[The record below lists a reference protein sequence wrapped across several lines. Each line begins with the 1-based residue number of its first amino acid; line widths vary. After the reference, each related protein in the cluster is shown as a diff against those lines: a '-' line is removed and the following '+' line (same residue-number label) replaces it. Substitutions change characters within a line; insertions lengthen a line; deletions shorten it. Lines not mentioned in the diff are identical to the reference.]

1 MNPRLTTVPATED
14 VLDTRAVQAPPAWKK
29 VVATS
34 AFWVFAIDLGLILL
48 FGLLSDDRVFLS
60 VANFQNISLSA
71 TEAVILG
78 VGFAYLMGA
87 GQFDLSL
94 GANLV
99 ISSVIGAK
107 VMAALDAGLLGSLL
121 GLVTCVAVGA
131 LVGAFNG
138 VIIAFLRVNSLIATL
153 GTTGVAT
160 GVAFV
165 ITDAGD
171 VPVPTGLQ
179 SSFGLATIADVP
191 LAALVAVAVAV
202 LAGLVLS
209 YTRIGTRLLA
219 IGSLRASA
227 ERAGVRVDRFVFVLF
242 TVVGA
247 MAGLAGFIDLSRF
260 ASTTVSGHTLDSLAA
275 ATAAVIGGTAIMG
288 GRISVIGT
296 VWGAL
301 LAVILQAGLV
311 VVGLKSFYQQIAIGL
326 VLIVAVTVDELRNRS
341 RERR

>member
-1 MNPRLTTVPATED
+1 
-14 VLDTRAVQAPPAWKK
+14 
-29 VVATS
+29 
-34 AFWVFAIDLGLILL
+34 
-48 FGLLSDDRVFLS
+48 
-60 VANFQNISLSA
+60 
-71 TEAVILG
+71 
-78 VGFAYLMGA
+78 
-87 GQFDLSL
+87 
-94 GANLV
+94 
-99 ISSVIGAK
+99 
-107 VMAALDAGLLGSLL
+107 
-121 GLVTCVAVGA
+121 
-131 LVGAFNG
+131 
-138 VIIAFLRVNSLIATL
+138 
-153 GTTGVAT
+153 
-160 GVAFV
+160 
-165 ITDAGD
+165 
-171 VPVPTGLQ
+171 
-179 SSFGLATIADVP
+179 
-191 LAALVAVAVAV
+191 
-202 LAGLVLS
+202 LS

-242 TVVGA
+242 VVVGA